1 MGAVVFTV
9 ETRAEPE
16 RVMAAAT
23 DFSDRRP
30 ELWPTISRRYWQV
43 HACGERWAECT
54 EGSDVLGG
62 VWVRA
67 RYEWTPARLTGTVL
81 SSNVFASGTW
91 ALEVEPRPG
100 GGALVHANN
109 EFRTHG
115 RGVVIAPVIRLAG
128 RRFFSARLMKTI
140 RILEAA

>member
-1 MGAVVFTV
+1 MAVVYTLQ
-9 ETRAEPE
+9 TSASPE
-16 RVMAAAT
+16 RVLAAAT
-23 DFSDRRP
+23 NFTDRRP

-43 HACGERWAECT
+43 HDIGDDWCECT
-54 EGSDVLGG
+54 EGSDNLGG
-62 VWVRA
+62 VWVSA
-67 RYEWTPARLTGTVL
+67 RYDWTEARVVGTVI

-109 EFRTHG
+109 EFRTKG
-115 RGVVIAPVIRLAG
+115 KGLVIAPVIRLSG
-128 RRFFSARLMKTI
+128 RRFFASRLRQTL